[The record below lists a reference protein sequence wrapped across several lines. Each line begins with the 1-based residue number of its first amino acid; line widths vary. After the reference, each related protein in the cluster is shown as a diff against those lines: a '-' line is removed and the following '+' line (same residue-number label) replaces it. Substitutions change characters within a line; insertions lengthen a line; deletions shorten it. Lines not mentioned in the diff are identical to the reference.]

1 VHACIHMWYASFIRD
16 PAPDRRGP
24 LQRASVIMAALRK
37 YKCEVG
43 GVLESALAY
52 TCEVGGVTVDYH
64 LRLRE
69 WITIYVFDTIYV
81 FVPELFLLVFFLV
94 GVVPRATSEQHF
106 GYCAT

>member
-1 VHACIHMWYASFIRD
+1 
-16 PAPDRRGP
+16 
-24 LQRASVIMAALRK
+24 
-37 YKCEVG
+37 
-43 GVLESALAY
+43 
-52 TCEVGGVTVDYH
+52 VDYH